1 MTRLTTADIR
11 SIPEYM
17 EPYDAEL
24 VRKTGLNLKG
34 IACRT
39 WGVSEADFEK
49 KTATTTVAVIP
60 VSWGQGVIQGFSE
73 AVEAIVRHLGLD
85 VFITREKNVN
95 GLYEAAARKA
105 DIVMLSDDDQFAAIH
120 LRTGKSV
127 DNSKATGKIFA
138 EGLGLM
144 AGGLEKRTAVVV
156 GCGPVGG
163 SAALKMLTLGAKL
176 VIVEIELEKAYRFV
190 RDAGLESDD
199 RVTIVDNIEGVMEK
213 SGLILDASPAANI
226 IARENLATGAMV
238 AAPGVP
244 MGLTKRAYLSMGDRV
259 LHDPLQLGVAA
270 MVAAVLIP

>member
-1 MTRLTTADIR
+1 
-11 SIPEYM
+11 
-17 EPYDAEL
+17 
-24 VRKTGLNLKG
+24 
-34 IACRT
+34 
-39 WGVSEADFEK
+39 
-49 KTATTTVAVIP
+49 
-60 VSWGQGVIQGFSE
+60 
-73 AVEAIVRHLGLD
+73 
-85 VFITREKNVN
+85 
-95 GLYEAAARKA
+95 
-105 DIVMLSDDDQFAAIH
+105 
-120 LRTGKSV
+120 
-127 DNSKATGKIFA
+127 
-138 EGLGLM
+138 
-144 AGGLEKRTAVVV
+144 VV